1 MRSSLL
7 ASLFSL
13 AVLLPARNLA
23 AETLPCRE
31 TCLAERER
39 LQKRLEQCLRQVD
52 PHPPDRAAKMRLL
65 CRQRY
70 SPPRCEGAPPCARQK
85 PAPSAPPGLT
95 LSPMVFSASKRGP
108 ALARASYAAGDEVFL
123 RVEVEVRHRPGA
135 SRIWLRMNLRLL
147 AAGKGAAATEIAR
160 WDSYAQEQRLID
172 PAERGLPLRFT
183 LHGGARLPGE
193 LEPGTYR
200 MEAEIGEQV
209 SRFRETASGSFEVRR
224 SRAR

>member
-1 MRSSLL
+1 MRTSVLALL
-7 ASLFSL
+7 STLAALQPASD
-13 AVLLPARNLA
+13 LA
-23 AETLPCRE
+23 AEPPPCKE

-39 LQKRLEQCLRQVD
+39 LQKRLEECLRQVD

-85 PAPSAPPGLT
+85 PAPSAPPGLK
-95 LSPMVFSASKRGP
+95 LGPMVFSASKRGP
-108 ALARASYAAGDEVFL
+108 ALARVSYAAGEEVFL
-123 RVEVEVRHRPGA
+123 RVEVEVRPRPGA

-147 AAGKGAAATEIAR
+147 AAGKGSVATEVAR
-160 WDSYAQEQRLID
+160 WDSYAQDQRLLD

-183 LHGGARLPGE
+183 LHGGARLPVD

-224 SRAR
+224 PRGR